1 MPTGHLDIAIY
12 FYDITV
18 SLYIVITLNSVAATE
33 GVLWEKV
40 FLETSKNSQ
49 ENTYTTV
56 SLRPAT
62 LLKWRIWHR
71 FFLWI
76 LQNF

>member
-33 GVLWEKV
+33 GVL
-40 FLETSKNSQ
+40 
-49 ENTYTTV
+49 
-56 SLRPAT
+56 
-62 LLKWRIWHR
+62 
-71 FFLWI
+71 
-76 LQNF
+76 